1 MAEKKEILKLSGI
14 NKCFG
19 NIVVAKDISLTVIS
33 NQLHALIG
41 PNGAGKTTL
50 IKMISGELKPDQG
63 VIMLLDRK
71 VNHLSEIAR
80 VHRGCIRSFQ
90 VSSIIGSMT
99 VFENILLAVKQK
111 RSILKMLFRK
121 FQSNSS
127 ESSFVYQTLNQLSLE
142 TMGTKVASTL
152 SHGDKRKL
160 ELAMALAMGPKILLL
175 DEPFAGLDQAESSKL
190 IELLK
195 SIKKIMPIFLIEH
208 DMQAVFALADKISVL
223 NEGEIIESGSVEKIR
238 RSKFCLLYTSPSP
251 RDED

>member
-19 NIVVAKDISLTVIS
+19 NVVVAKDISLTVIS

-63 VIMLLDRK
+63 VVMLLDRR

-127 ESSFVYQTLNQLSLE
+127 ESSFVYQTLNQLYLK
-142 TMGTKVASTL
+142 TLGTKVASTL

-238 RSKFCLLYTSPSP
+238 RSKLVQNAYLGG
-251 RDED
+251 DL

>member
-1 MAEKKEILKLSGI
+1 MAEKKEILKLSCI

-19 NIVVAKDISLTVIS
+19 NVVVAKDISLTVIS

-63 VIMLLDRK
+63 VVTLLDRK

-142 TMGTKVASTL
+142 TLGTKVASTL

-175 DEPFAGLDQAESSKL
+175 DEPFSSLDLNLKRAPFRGLFFYSKKDIPAKPKTL
-190 IELLK
+190 IK
-195 SIKKIMPIFLIEH
+195 FNFFFSIIFSKT
-208 DMQAVFALADKISVL
+208 FSGISY
-223 NEGEIIESGSVEKIR
+223 
-238 RSKFCLLYTSPSP
+238 FF
-251 RDED
+251 

>member
-19 NIVVAKDISLTVIS
+19 NVVVAKDISLTVIS

-63 VIMLLDRK
+63 VVMLLDRR

-142 TMGTKVASTL
+142 TLGTKVASTL

-223 NEGEIIESGSVEKIR
+223 NEGEIIESGSIEKIR
-238 RSKFCLLYTSPSP
+238 RSKLVQNAYLGG
-251 RDED
+251 DL

>member
-19 NIVVAKDISLTVIS
+19 NVVVAKDISLTVIS

-63 VIMLLDRK
+63 VVMLLDRK

-142 TMGTKVASTL
+142 TLGTKVASTL

-195 SIKKIMPIFLIEH
+195 SIKKIMPILLIEH

-238 RSKFCLLYTSPSP
+238 RSKLVQNAYLGG
-251 RDED
+251 DL

>member
-19 NIVVAKDISLTVIS
+19 NVVVAKDISLTVIS

-63 VIMLLDRK
+63 VVMLLDRK

-142 TMGTKVASTL
+142 TLGTKVASTL

-195 SIKKIMPIFLIEH
+195 SIKKNMSILLIEH
-208 DMQAVFALADKISVL
+208 DMQAVFALADIISVL

-238 RSKFCLLYTSPSP
+238 RSKLVQNAYLGG
-251 RDED
+251 DL

>member
-1 MAEKKEILKLSGI
+1 MAQKKEILKLSGI

-19 NIVVAKDISLTVIS
+19 NVVVAKDISLTVIS

-50 IKMISGELKPDQG
+50 IKMISGELKSDQG
-63 VIMLLDRK
+63 VVMLLDRK

-127 ESSFVYQTLNQLSLE
+127 ESSFVYQTLNQLSLKN
-142 TMGTKVASTL
+142 MGEKVASTL

-238 RSKFCLLYTSPSP
+238 KSKLVQNAYLGG
-251 RDED
+251 DL

>member
-19 NIVVAKDISLTVIS
+19 NVVVAKDISLTVIS

-63 VIMLLDRK
+63 VVMLLDRK

-142 TMGTKVASTL
+142 TLGTKVASTL
-152 SHGDKRKL
+152 SHGDIRKL

-195 SIKKIMPIFLIEH
+195 SIKKNMPILLIEH

-238 RSKFCLLYTSPSP
+238 RSKLVQNAYLGG
-251 RDED
+251 DL

>member
-19 NIVVAKDISLTVIS
+19 NVVVAKDISLTVIS

-63 VIMLLDRK
+63 VVMLLDRR

-142 TMGTKVASTL
+142 TLGTKVASTL

-195 SIKKIMPIFLIEH
+195 SLKKIMPIFLIEH

-238 RSKFCLLYTSPSP
+238 RSKLVQNAYLGG
-251 RDED
+251 DL

>member
-1 MAEKKEILKLSGI
+1 MADKKEILKLSGI
-14 NKCFG
+14 YKCFG
-19 NIVVAKDISLTVIS
+19 NVVVAKDISLTVIS

-63 VIMLLDRK
+63 VVMLLDRK

-142 TMGTKVASTL
+142 TLGTKVASTL
-152 SHGDKRKL
+152 SHGVKRKL

-208 DMQAVFALADKISVL
+208 DMQAVFELADKISVL

-238 RSKFCLLYTSPSP
+238 RSKLVQNAYLGG
-251 RDED
+251 DL

>member
-19 NIVVAKDISLTVIS
+19 NVVVAKDISLTVIS

-63 VIMLLDRK
+63 VVTLLDRK

-160 ELAMALAMGPKILLL
+160 ELAMALAMGPKSLLL

-190 IELLK
+190 IQLLL
-195 SIKKIMPIFLIEH
+195 SIKKNIPILLIEH

-238 RSKFCLLYTSPSP
+238 RSKLVQNAYLGG
-251 RDED
+251 DL

>member
-19 NIVVAKDISLTVIS
+19 NVVVAKDISLTVIS

-63 VIMLLDRK
+63 VVTLLDRE

-80 VHRGCIRSFQ
+80 VHLGCIRSFQ

-142 TMGTKVASTL
+142 TMGAKVASTL

-195 SIKKIMPIFLIEH
+195 SIKKNMPILLIEH

-238 RSKFCLLYTSPSP
+238 RSKLVQNAYLGG
-251 RDED
+251 DL

>member
-19 NIVVAKDISLTVIS
+19 NVVVAKDISLTVIS

-63 VIMLLDRK
+63 VVMLLDRK

-127 ESSFVYQTLNQLSLE
+127 EASFVYQTLNQLSLKN
-142 TMGTKVASTL
+142 MGEKVASTL

-195 SIKKIMPIFLIEH
+195 SIKKNMPILLIEH

-238 RSKFCLLYTSPSP
+238 GSKLVQNAYLGG
-251 RDED
+251 DL

>member
-19 NIVVAKDISLTVIS
+19 NVVVAKDISLTVIS

-63 VIMLLDRK
+63 VVMLLDRK

-142 TMGTKVASTL
+142 TLGTKVASTL

-195 SIKKIMPIFLIEH
+195 SIKKNMPILLIEH

-238 RSKFCLLYTSPSP
+238 RSKLVQNAYLGG
-251 RDED
+251 DL

>member
-19 NIVVAKDISLTVIS
+19 NVVVAKDISLTVIS

-63 VIMLLDRK
+63 VVTLLDRK

-127 ESSFVYQTLNQLSLE
+127 ESNFVYQTLTQLSLE
-142 TMGTKVASTL
+142 TMETKVASTL

-195 SIKKIMPIFLIEH
+195 SIKKNMPILLIEH

-238 RSKFCLLYTSPSP
+238 RSKLVQNAYLGG
-251 RDED
+251 DL

>member
-19 NIVVAKDISLTVIS
+19 NVVVAKDISLTVIS

-63 VIMLLDRK
+63 VVMLLDRK
-71 VNHLSEIAR
+71 VNRLSEIAR
-80 VHRGCIRSFQ
+80 VRRGCIRSFQ

-142 TMGTKVASTL
+142 TLGTKVASTL

-195 SIKKIMPIFLIEH
+195 SIKKNMPILLIEH

-238 RSKFCLLYTSPSP
+238 RSKLVQNAYLGG
-251 RDED
+251 DL

>member
-19 NIVVAKDISLTVIS
+19 NVVVAKDISLTVIS

-50 IKMISGELKPDQG
+50 IKMISGELKPDRG
-63 VIMLLDRK
+63 VVMLLDRK

-127 ESSFVYQTLNQLSLE
+127 ESSFVYQTINQLSLE
-142 TMGTKVASTL
+142 SLGAKVASTL

-195 SIKKIMPIFLIEH
+195 SIKKNMPILLIEH

-238 RSKFCLLYTSPSP
+238 RSKLVQNAYLGG
-251 RDED
+251 DL

>member
-1 MAEKKEILKLSGI
+1 MAERKEILKLSGI

-19 NIVVAKDISLTVIS
+19 NVVVAKDISLTVIS

-63 VIMLLDRK
+63 VVKLLDRK
-71 VNHLSEIAR
+71 INHLSEIAR

-142 TMGTKVASTL
+142 TLGTKVASTL

-195 SIKKIMPIFLIEH
+195 SIKKNMPILLIEH
-208 DMQAVFALADKISVL
+208 DMQVVFALADKISVL

-238 RSKFCLLYTSPSP
+238 RSKLVKNAYLGG
-251 RDED
+251 DL

>member
-19 NIVVAKDISLTVIS
+19 NVVVAKDISLTVIS

-63 VIMLLDRK
+63 VVTLLDRK

-142 TMGTKVASTL
+142 TLGTKVASTL

-160 ELAMALAMGPKILLL
+160 ELAMALAMRPKILLL

-223 NEGEIIESGSVEKIR
+223 NEGEIIESGGVEKIR
-238 RSKFCLLYTSPSP
+238 RSKLVQNAYLGG
-251 RDED
+251 DL

>member
-19 NIVVAKDISLTVIS
+19 NVVVAKDISLTVIS

-63 VIMLLDRK
+63 VVMLLDRR

-142 TMGTKVASTL
+142 TLGTKVASTL

-195 SIKKIMPIFLIEH
+195 SIKKNVPILLIEH

-238 RSKFCLLYTSPSP
+238 RSKLVQNAYLGG
-251 RDED
+251 DL

>member
-19 NIVVAKDISLTVIS
+19 NVVVAKDISLTVIS

-63 VIMLLDRK
+63 VVMLLDRK

-111 RSILKMLFRK
+111 RSIIKMLFRK

-127 ESSFVYQTLNQLSLE
+127 ESSFVYQTLNQLSLKNL
-142 TMGTKVASTL
+142 GTKVASTL

-238 RSKFCLLYTSPSP
+238 RSKLVQNAYLGG
-251 RDED
+251 DL

>member
-19 NIVVAKDISLTVIS
+19 NVVVAKDISLTVIS

-63 VIMLLDRK
+63 VVMLLDRK

-127 ESSFVYQTLNQLSLE
+127 ESSFVYQILNQLSLE
-142 TMGTKVASTL
+142 TMETKVASTL

-160 ELAMALAMGPKILLL
+160 ELAMALAMDPKILLL

-195 SIKKIMPIFLIEH
+195 SIKKNMPILLIEH

-238 RSKFCLLYTSPSP
+238 RSKLVQNAYLGG
-251 RDED
+251 DL

>member
-19 NIVVAKDISLTVIS
+19 NVVVAKDISLTVIS

-63 VIMLLDRK
+63 VVMLLDRK

-127 ESSFVYQTLNQLSLE
+127 ESSFVYQILNQLSLE
-142 TMGTKVASTL
+142 TMETKVASTL

-195 SIKKIMPIFLIEH
+195 SIKKNMPILLIEH

-238 RSKFCLLYTSPSP
+238 RSKLVQNAYLGG
-251 RDED
+251 DL

>member
-1 MAEKKEILKLSGI
+1 MAKKKEILKLSGI

-19 NIVVAKDISLTVIS
+19 NVVVAKDISLTVIS

-63 VIMLLDRK
+63 VVMLLDRR

-127 ESSFVYQTLNQLSLE
+127 ESSFVYQILNQLSLE
-142 TMGTKVASTL
+142 TLGTKVASTL

-195 SIKKIMPIFLIEH
+195 SIKKNMPILLIEH
-208 DMQAVFALADKISVL
+208 DMQAVFALADIISVL

-238 RSKFCLLYTSPSP
+238 RSKLVQNAYLGG
-251 RDED
+251 DL